1 MASKELSS
9 FPAGILII
17 KLEKLIAA
25 TIFFLKVTLMSRQK
39 DSYNLSFCCYQFS
52 FCEEN
57 SNGL

>member
-1 MASKELSS
+1 MASKELTS

-39 DSYNLSFCCYQFS
+39 DSYNLSCYQ
-52 FCEEN
+52 
-57 SNGL
+57 